1 MTSLTTERL
10 ILRPPRDG
18 DEDAVFTIHSDPR
31 TYQHRPELAMKNR
44 EEASKL
50 LRLWQHNWA
59 EDGIGYFVVVREPAD
74 IIGFTGLRFSEEQ
87 GEQVLNLYYRFA
99 PEAQGKGYA
108 AEAAAAAIEWARQ
121 AHPERPVVAIIDPSN
136 APSTRL
142 AEKLGLHLQTANHE
156 QGQLYRTED
165 QAVLEAK

>member
-1 MTSLTTERL
+1 MTALTTERL

-44 EEASKL
+44 EEAFDL
-50 LRLWQHNWA
+50 LAAWQHNWA

-99 PEAQGKGYA
+99 PESQGKGYA
-108 AEAAAAAIEWARQ
+108 AEAAAAASDWARQ
-121 AHPERPVVAIIDPSN
+121 MHPERPIVAIIDPSN
-136 APSTRL
+136 APSAKL
-142 AEKLGLHLQTANHE
+142 AEKLGLHLETADHE
-156 QGQLYRTED
+156 QGHLYR
-165 QAVLEAK
+165 L